1 MKKLIAIAL
10 CAVCLFSLA
19 ACGSRAPAG
28 AEGSAEVGMVNPFV
42 TYDTIEDACAAAG
55 FDYVIPETIEACPV
69 ESIQVMNNSLIQI
82 TYYDSEA
89 DGNRIVLRKA
99 AGVDDISGDYNE
111 YPTVSTVDYNGVNV
125 IMRGENDTFSGAIWT
140 ADGASYSVQFDI
152 PVTDAAI
159 LAVVDAVQSI

>member
-10 CAVCLFSLA
+10 CALCLVSLA
-19 ACGSRAPAG
+19 ACGSKAPAE
-28 AEGSAEVGMVNPFV
+28 EGSAAAEIANPFV
-42 TYDTIEDACAAAG
+42 TYDTLEEASKAVG
-55 FDYVIPETIEACPV
+55 FDLQAPETIEGCPI

-111 YPTVSTVDYNGVNV
+111 YPTVSTADYNGVNV
-125 IMRGENDTFSGAIWT
+125 TMRGENDTFSGAIWT
-140 ADGASYSVQFDI
+140 VDGASYSVQFDI
-152 PVTDAAI
+152 PVVDAAI
-159 LAVVDAVQSI
+159 LAVVDEVR

>member
-1 MKKLIAIAL
+1 MKKLIAIEL
-10 CAVCLFSLA
+10 CALCLFSLT
-19 ACGSRAPAG
+19 ACGSKAPVG
-28 AEGSAEVGMVNPFV
+28 EEGSAEVGMVNPFV
-42 TYDTIEDACAAAG
+42 TYDTLEDACAAAG
-55 FDYVIPETIEACPV
+55 FDIAVPETIEACPV
-69 ESIQVMNNSLIQI
+69 ETIQVMNNSLIQI

-89 DGNRIVLRKA
+89 DGNRVVLRKA

-111 YPTVSTVDYNGVNV
+111 YPTVSTVDFNGVNV

-159 LAVVDAVQSI
+159 LAVVDAVK

>member
-28 AEGSAEVGMVNPFV
+28 EEGSAEVGMVNPFV
-42 TYDTIEDACAAAG
+42 TYDTLGDACAAAG
-55 FDYVIPETIEACPV
+55 FEISAPEMIEACPV

-89 DGNRIVLRKA
+89 DGNRVVLRKA

-111 YPTVSTVDYNGVNV
+111 YPTVSTADYNGVNV
-125 IMRGENDTFSGAIWT
+125 TMRGENDTFSGAIWT
-140 ADGASYSVQFDI
+140 VDDASYSVPFDI
-152 PVTDAAI
+152 PVVDAAI
-159 LAVVDAVQSI
+159 LAVVDAVK

>member
-10 CAVCLFSLA
+10 CALCLFSLA
-19 ACGSRAPAG
+19 ACGSKAPAG
-28 AEGSAEVGMVNPFV
+28 EEGSAEVGMVNPFV
-42 TYDTIEDACAAAG
+42 TYDTLEDACAAAG
-55 FDYVIPETIEACPV
+55 FDIAVPETIEACPV

-89 DGNRIVLRKA
+89 DGNRVVLRKA

-125 IMRGENDTFSGAIWT
+125 IMRGENDTFSGAI
-140 ADGASYSVQFDI
+140 
-152 PVTDAAI
+152 
-159 LAVVDAVQSI
+159 

>member
-10 CAVCLFSLA
+10 CALCLFARA
-19 ACGSRAPAG
+19 ACGSRAPADE
-28 AEGSAEVGMVNPFV
+28 EGSAEVGMVNPFV

-89 DGNRIVLRKA
+89 DGNRVVLRKA

-125 IMRGENDTFSGAIWT
+125 TMSGENDTFSGAIWT
-140 ADGASYSVQFDI
+140 VDGASYSVQFDI

-159 LAVVDAVQSI
+159 LAVVDAVK